1 MNFFLSA
8 TSEKY
13 DEQKL
18 KMIAAD
24 DVVIGRLNRRLT
36 ACIPIRSISLSSVAV
51 NVHDSAFVK
60 KLVRT
65 HFS

>member
-13 DEQKL
+13 NKPKL

-24 DVVIGRLNRRLT
+24 GVVIGRLKSRLT

-51 NVHDSAFVK
+51 NVHDSAFVR

-65 HFS
+65 DFS